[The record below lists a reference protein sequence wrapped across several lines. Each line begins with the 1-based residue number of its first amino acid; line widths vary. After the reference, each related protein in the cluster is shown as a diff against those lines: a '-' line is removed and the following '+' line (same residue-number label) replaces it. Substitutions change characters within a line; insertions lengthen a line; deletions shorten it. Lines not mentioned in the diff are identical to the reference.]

1 MEKSCT
7 TFSFTSTS
15 VRICL
20 SIRCFP
26 QSRLPPGGDRSMRE
40 QRHKAW
46 GLSWA
51 SWVQT
56 GNQRTQGPWSLAMTA
71 PLLCQWG
78 GKQREKD
85 SPLLYLKLMLKLLSL
100 TPWSTPDGIGA
111 DMPFSSMRSQ
121 RNTSGI
127 QQMVFHNYKKKS
139 MAWTLQPSGKGCS
152 EVSPLSKARATFT
165 GLLILSPLVSKA
177 TIISPAP
184 AHWDSWGTASDTH
197 TRPDSLQPLHQPWTF
212 LLALLLEGG
221 FQHEACFS
229 PFSVFPLI
237 LG

>member
-26 QSRLPPGGDRSMRE
+26 QSRLWPGGDRSMRE

-56 GNQRTQGPWSLAMTA
+56 GDQRTQGPWSLAMTA

-78 GKQREKD
+78 GKQREKE

-111 DMPFSSMRSQ
+111 DMPVSRMRRKVRETPMAHSRWFSTITRG
-121 RNTSGI
+121 NLWHG
-127 QQMVFHNYKKKS
+127 
-139 MAWTLQPSGKGCS
+139 LCS
-152 EVSPLSKARATFT
+152 LLVSAILKFLLFPRQ
-165 GLLILSPLVSKA
+165 GLLSLACWYYLLLSPRLPSSV
-177 TIISPAP
+177 
-184 AHWDSWGTASDTH
+184 
-197 TRPDSLQPLHQPWTF
+197 QHQPTGTP
-212 LLALLLEGG
+212 EVPHQIPTRG
-221 FQHEACFS
+221 QIPCS
-229 PFSVFPLI
+229 PSTCP
-237 LG
+237 GPSC